1 MGANLIGGGV
11 DPGSFAGSM
20 AEAIEQAF
28 SDLLVSQGKD
38 PLPTDDTQ
46 ETRDRRTLF
55 VAIARGV
62 ISHLQANDDAFAVTF
77 TNTPPGTEGIAARID
92 IQ

>member
-1 MGANLIGGGV
+1 MGSNLIAGGV

-20 AEAIEQAF
+20 AEAIEKAF
-28 SDLLVSQGKD
+28 SALLVSQGKD
-38 PLPTDDTQ
+38 ALPTADTQ

-62 ISHLQANDDAFAVTF
+62 IDHLQANEDAFKVVF
-77 TNTPPGTEGIAARID
+77 TNTPVGTEGIAARID
-92 IQ
+92 VQ

>member
-1 MGANLIGGGV
+1 MGENLIGGGV

-20 AEAIEQAF
+20 AEAIEKAF
-28 SDLLVSQGKD
+28 SDLLASQGKD
-38 PLPTDDTQ
+38 RLPTADTQ

-62 ISHLQANDDAFAVTF
+62 IEHLKANGDAFNVVF
-77 TNTPPGTEGIAARID
+77 TNTPPGTEAIAARIE
-92 IQ
+92 IE

>member
-1 MGANLIGGGV
+1 VGSNLIGGGV

-38 PLPTDDTQ
+38 PLPTADTQ

-62 ISHLQANDDAFAVTF
+62 ISHLQANDDAFSVVF
-77 TNTPPGTEGIAARID
+77 TNTPPGTEDIAAEID